1 MKKLIY
7 LLAVAALGAGAC
19 SEQGLPT
26 YGGDR
31 YVYFVQKSDE
41 IVRFSFKTTPGKD
54 ERTIRLAVETV
65 SRTPDETLGYKL
77 EIDPEKTTAPA
88 GSYDLDPNPVIP
100 ARIVLRRNLRPGP
113 QDRHHG
119 REGGGHR
126 RPHRRGRRPTGPA
139 PRPTVCV
146 SSAFRTSSPSPT
158 GGTTISPPPSWA
170 IIRTRNTRSS
180 SRPPA

>member
-100 ARIVLRRNLRPGP
+100 AGSFSRRKPTSGSARPTSWT
-113 QDRHHG
+113 
-119 REGGGHR
+119 R
-126 RPHRRGRRPTGPA
+126 RRWTSPSASSRAAPTGPA